1 MADGNVGSLWVSLG
15 VKDEMTKALEKIV
28 KGMNGVDDA
37 AKAARKRGEELMK
50 SLEGVNGVNFARV
63 FREANE
69 YIAKNSEGINGVA
82 KILKS
87 LNGKDIFTGEMFKA
101 KNITKAAEVLRK
113 VNAELAT
120 MATKEDTAD
129 DVKTWRSRISNAL
142 DYVKLLQEI
151 NVQEKRV
158 NGAKTLNPN
167 VDTKSLDNAKKS
179 LEGLR
184 GEMVKLLQSGGV
196 DNSNVLGG
204 FKKLL
209 EVAKKEVQDIVATF
223 KKENPLSQFS
233 GGAAK
238 VEADIARVGEKLAR
252 LRDLMAEGA
261 GKGYKTGML
270 GGSIAELDNIM
281 ARLNAAK
288 LNPTMLTDV
297 SQMRNLISDVL
308 VEMTKATVA
317 EMAYRREK
325 SKTIEV
331 ERAVNQEIANEHKAA
346 QQERKRDLK
355 ALSDYTKRYMKLQEE
370 KRKAEERAAK
380 DAKDKARRQSEA
392 EQRRIAS
399 DTAKMSRLYASMGL
413 GIGKGERVG
422 MRGLELGVDTAAL
435 AKALSEAAKFKRTIE
450 NTVVSMMGKGD
461 RPAYE
466 WYAAQVNRLKEK
478 LANATAAQKELN
490 AVQEKAN
497 KKAASDNAKRR
508 AEEKRREAQ
517 ATRELAQAE
526 KQRQIQLEI
535 TRSRIQSM
543 ERALHNLQ
551 EKRFTAKMLGIDTSE
566 ANAKI
571 EHLKTQLMGLR
582 NIQLGLGMGDTS
594 FLGRV
599 GNLGNGREVQAA
611 NQLAGT
617 YSRLIGEVDKTNR
630 EKAKSVEIERKHQQ
644 EVAKTAAK
652 VRGDLAKA
660 FEQAK
665 NHASG
670 MNSTMQDLKSLFM
683 QGGIVFGAQ
692 QFLMSVIQTG
702 GELEKQHI
710 ALQSILGDMQNANTM
725 FGQVKELALSSPFT
739 FSELNKDVKQL
750 AAYGVEYNDL
760 YDTTKRLADM
770 ASGLGVSFER
780 IALAFGQVQARGWL
794 DGKELRQIAYAGI
807 PLLDKLSDYYSK
819 REGRNVSTSEIK
831 TRISGRG
838 VSFEDVKNIFW
849 EMTDAGGQFYNM
861 QQVLSET
868 LLGRYN
874 KLKDAWEI
882 MLSDFAS
889 GNNVVGKGLKGI
901 IDLVTE
907 LVQSLHTLAPVV
919 AAAFA
924 GPMLRRM
931 QTMLGGGLDKT
942 LLGVK
947 GQMANELS
955 RRAMEGQK
963 LNDVE
968 RKILQTKNQITGVEI
983 RNLAKANALTQ
994 TELKRLYVAGKI
1006 TKQMYLQGMA
1016 LAKQNAQTKSQS
1028 MWGMLSGWGSGAKW
1042 GALGGLIGGGLKSL
1056 ASSVLGFFGGLPG
1069 IAISAGLSI
1078 FAWYEQKNSELN
1090 QKMDQTSDE
1099 LKDRAKQ
1106 MGEFLRDNNVGKT
1119 IAGGDEKEISN
1130 MIDAYKDKIR
1140 EISPLSADMFV
1151 MKADEKESHE
1161 ERLRYLADQLKL
1173 LQESNKV
1180 AQEKL
1185 NDVSIYKSADMSKA
1199 RKAAED
1205 MVNAAVRTRM
1215 YNATKTDF
1223 DEYKDAKKSF
1233 DEYVEGQKQFYLRTF
1248 PALLN
1253 SPQQQEAYKAMR
1265 DNMLAGSGATEEQAR
1280 AIRSALDTAL
1290 GLKDSTVEK
1299 AFSEK
1304 LLEMVDKSFP
1314 EIGNRIRAHKELD
1327 EESKKKVT
1335 NLMKG
1340 AKAQLQIEYPYWEA
1354 SLQNMLKAS
1363 NFEAVIRLTYQN
1375 ATPLSDLEGQVY
1387 NNMVPGMLSTGSDE
1401 WKKQSKLYGVLKPFL
1416 KGVNDYVTATNNAK
1430 SELDKRFGEMT
1441 RRGEMLKKGKM
1452 TQGQY
1457 DESKKAYEDLKK
1469 AVKDGLGYEYV
1480 PTGKKGSAKG
1490 GRKGGRDKDEE
1501 LEELKRQLEDFKAAR
1516 QAYQKLRNEA
1526 GMSKQRAKNEVVG
1539 LYKDLDW
1546 KKINLDD
1553 YPGSLERLKEGFNF
1567 GKSKERQKFR
1577 TQIDRERF
1585 DWKLSEQMKPEW
1597 ERVAAN
1603 FKEALEKGVRQ
1614 ADLEKELYEK
1624 TGNKGFASL
1633 AWKDGAVWTEQ
1644 ARRMADDFKK
1654 RFGEDVDLGLTDA
1667 DAKAHF
1673 KDVPLAYDAWS
1684 KIVQIVKDG
1693 YVKSLQQAADIMEKT
1708 ATTEEKVRTASAKYE
1723 IPIRQAEDAGNRSLA
1738 ERYRQTRDKETGRI
1752 RSEAFKQS
1760 EDYLAFYEAIMTM
1773 GMGKAEEVAKL
1784 IREQLN
1790 QALKDGSIDAREYA
1804 KQIAQVEQQLDKLG
1818 SGRKTLWNS
1827 GFTGVAEG
1835 KIERGEAQRNLG
1847 SIKMG
1852 EGERL
1857 IREGKIDGD
1866 TQKVLKGEGLK
1877 LAGKVLFN
1885 AGDKLYLA
1893 GREIKKDWESAVKTV
1908 DKIDN
1913 VAQGLNNAFNDV
1925 RDTMGALG
1933 FDTESDGWQDAA
1945 AVMGSLSGVSS
1956 SISGIVKS
1964 AATGDIGGVIQGAVG
1979 VFTSPIKAF
1988 AAAHD
1993 AKLDR
1998 QIKLAERS
2006 ITELERMRSN
2016 VKSILE
2022 NTLGGVYTYEM
2033 DKDTKATLSRV
2044 AKDYSDGK
2052 KTQELLRTALGGANV
2067 RNRSVYSEETYKAA
2081 QESLADPT
2089 NAYKAQYAS
2098 LMAQKDALQK
2108 QMNAES
2114 SKKKKDKDKI
2124 ADYKQQQIELE
2135 MTLKNFS
2142 TSFLKDI
2149 YGVDMKSW
2157 ASQLTDAVVSAW
2169 EKGEDAIDAYKKKAR
2184 EMVKDLTKNILSQKI
2199 MEAALKKPLDSLTDI
2214 IEKKGKLEDTDLP
2227 QLLDGLN
2234 TAGENAT
2241 YNITKILDGLKA
2253 QGYDFTASG
2262 SGGSTTNSIKNVTE
2276 ETAGL
2281 LASYMNQIRQD
2292 CSVNRANVKTIAE
2305 LMKNQLPE
2313 LGQIQK
2319 AQLGQMTQLVT
2330 LAEARN
2336 EKLDKMMDWMTAVTT
2351 SGRKKVNVS

>member
-1 MADGNVGSLWVSLG
+1 MASGNLGDLFISLG
-15 VKDEMTKALEKIV
+15 IKDEMSKTLQKIV
-28 KGMNGVDDA
+28 KGMNGVDQATQDA
-37 AKAARKRGEELMK
+37 KKRGEELIA
-50 SLEGVNGVNFARV
+50 SLNRANGNNFSKI
-63 FREANE
+63 FREANK
-69 YIAKNSEGINGVA
+69 YIEDNTKGLANIA
-82 KILKS
+82 KILNNIDG
-87 LNGKDIFTGEMFKA
+87 NGKNVITGEFIKA
-101 KNITKAAEVLRK
+101 GNLTKIASLFGTI
-113 VNAELAT
+113 NSELQK
-120 MATKEDTAD
+120 MSQNERTK
-129 DVKTWRSRISNAL
+129 DVKEWLDRISNAL
-142 DYVKLLQEI
+142 AYIKLLQDI
-151 NVQEKRV
+151 NIQEKKI
-158 NGAKTLNPN
+158 NNTKSENPN
-167 VDTKSLDNAKKS
+167 VNTKSLDNAKKS
-179 LEGLR
+179 LNELRESIVGLMR
-184 GEMVKLLQSGGV
+184 NGGI
-196 DNSNVLGG
+196 DNSNVLGSLNKVLG
-204 FKKLL
+204 M
-209 EVAKKEVQDIVATF
+209 AKKDIQDIISTF
-223 KKENPLSQFS
+223 KKDNPLSAFT

-238 VEADIARVGEKLAR
+238 VEADIARVTGKLAR
-252 LRDLMAEGA
+252 LHDLSAEGRA
-261 GKGYKTGML
+261 KGYNTSML
-270 GGSIAELDNIM
+270 GDSITELDKVLS
-281 ARLNAAK
+281 RLNAAK
-288 LNPTMLTDV
+288 LNPTMLTDAA
-297 SQMRNLISDVL
+297 QMKNLISDVL
-308 VEMTKATVA
+308 VETIKATVA
-317 EMAYRREK
+317 MQAY
-325 SKTIEV
+325 
-331 ERAVNQEIANEHKAA
+331 
-346 QQERKRDLK
+346 
-355 ALSDYTKRYMKLQEE
+355 
-370 KRKAEERAAK
+370 
-380 DAKDKARRQSEA
+380 
-392 EQRRIAS
+392 
-399 DTAKMSRLYASMGL
+399 G
-413 GIGKGERVG
+413 
-422 MRGLELGVDTAAL
+422 
-435 AKALSEAAKFKRTIE
+435 
-450 NTVVSMMGKGD
+450 
-461 RPAYE
+461 
-466 WYAAQVNRLKEK
+466 
-478 LANATAAQKELN
+478 
-490 AVQEKAN
+490 
-497 KKAASDNAKRR
+497 
-508 AEEKRREAQ
+508 
-517 ATRELAQAE
+517 
-526 KQRQIQLEI
+526 
-535 TRSRIQSM
+535 
-543 ERALHNLQ
+543 
-551 EKRFTAKMLGIDTSE
+551 
-566 ANAKI
+566 
-571 EHLKTQLMGLR
+571 
-582 NIQLGLGMGDTS
+582 
-594 FLGRV
+594 
-599 GNLGNGREVQAA
+599 
-611 NQLAGT
+611 
-617 YSRLIGEVDKTNR
+617 R
-630 EKAKSVEIERKHQQ
+630 EKAKAVAADRNLETMEARYRRLQELISEVSRKIRELNDSVRQGIGAGADTSRAESAISRLTEMRDKFNSADIGNKNAVAELVTEYKILKNEIGNAKSEQDKLNNSIARENKRRDREIEKQEARDYKQQAVVLKNIERRYDSLGDKVRKLRAEFSRGVSLGANTDKAYEEIGRLLYMMRELRSLKDSLYSTDWRDYLGRLGSFGAGHDATIANRALQDQKAVNREAQRGVELERKRKQ
-644 EVAKTAAK
+644 EVAN
-652 VRGDLAKA
+652 LARA

-665 NHASG
+665 TSAGGLS
-670 MNSTMQDLKSLFM
+670 STMQDIKSLVM
-683 QGGIVFGAQ
+683 QGGLVYGMQ
-692 QFLMSVIQTG
+692 QFLMSVVQTG

-710 ALQSILGDMQNANTM
+710 ALQGILGDMQNANTM
-725 FGQVKELALSSPFT
+725 FAQVKELAINSPFT

-931 QTMLGGGLDKT
+931 QTMLGGGLDKS

-955 RRAMEGQK
+955 RRAMEGQE

-994 TELKRLYVAGKI
+994 TELKRLYVTGKI

-1028 MWGMLSGWGSGAKW
+1028 MWGMLSSWGSGAKW

-1090 QKMDQTSDE
+1090 QKMNQTSDE

-1173 LQESNKV
+1173 LQDSNKV

-1185 NDVSIYKSADMSKA
+1185 NDVDIYKSADMSKA

-1265 DNMLAGSGATEEQAR
+1265 DNMLAGSGATEEEAR

-1290 GLKDSTVEK
+1290 GLKDNTVEK

-1335 NLMKG
+1335 NLMNG

-1387 NNMVPGMLSTGSDE
+1387 NNMIPGMLSTGSDE

-1430 SELDKRFGEMT
+1430 SELDKRLGEMA

-1457 DESKKAYEDLKK
+1457 DESKKAYDDLKK

-1480 PTGKKGSAKG
+1480 PTDKKGSAKG
-1490 GRKGGRDKDEE
+1490 GRKGSRDKDEE

-1553 YPGSLERLKEGFNF
+1553 YLGSLERLKEGFDF

-1708 ATTEEKVRTASAKYE
+1708 ATTEEKVRAASAKYE

-1827 GFTGVAEG
+1827 GFTGLAEG

-1866 TQKVLKGEGLK
+1866 AQKVLKGEGLK
-1877 LAGKVLFN
+1877 MAGKVLFD

-1893 GREIKKDWESAVKTV
+1893 GREMKKDWEGAVKTV
-1908 DKIDN
+1908 GKIDN

-2098 LMAQKDALQK
+2098 LMAQKDELQK

-2184 EMVKDLTKNILSQKI
+2184 DMVKDLTKNILSQKI

-2319 AQLGQMTQLVT
+2319 AQLGQMTQLVS

>member
-1 MADGNVGSLWVSLG
+1 MRDKFNSADIGNKNAVAELVTEYKILKNEIGNAKSEQDKLNNSIARENKRRDGEIEKQEARDYKQRAVVLKNIERRYDSLGDKVRNLRAEFSRGVSLG
-15 VKDEMTKALEKIV
+15 ANTDKAYEEIGRLLYMMRELRSLKDSLYSTDWRDYLGRLGSFGAGHDATIANRALQDQKA
-28 KGMNGVDDA
+28 
-37 AKAARKRGEELMK
+37 
-50 SLEGVNGVNFARV
+50 VN
-63 FREANE
+63 REAQR
-69 YIAKNSEGINGVA
+69 GV
-82 KILKS
+82 
-87 LNGKDIFTGEMFKA
+87 
-101 KNITKAAEVLRK
+101 
-113 VNAELAT
+113 EL
-120 MATKEDTAD
+120 
-129 DVKTWRSRISNAL
+129 
-142 DYVKLLQEI
+142 
-151 NVQEKRV
+151 
-158 NGAKTLNPN
+158 
-167 VDTKSLDNAKKS
+167 
-179 LEGLR
+179 
-184 GEMVKLLQSGGV
+184 
-196 DNSNVLGG
+196 
-204 FKKLL
+204 
-209 EVAKKEVQDIVATF
+209 
-223 KKENPLSQFS
+223 
-233 GGAAK
+233 
-238 VEADIARVGEKLAR
+238 
-252 LRDLMAEGA
+252 
-261 GKGYKTGML
+261 
-270 GGSIAELDNIM
+270 
-281 ARLNAAK
+281 
-288 LNPTMLTDV
+288 
-297 SQMRNLISDVL
+297 
-308 VEMTKATVA
+308 
-317 EMAYRREK
+317 
-325 SKTIEV
+325 
-331 ERAVNQEIANEHKAA
+331 
-346 QQERKRDLK
+346 ERKRK
-355 ALSDYTKRYMKLQEE
+355 
-370 KRKAEERAAK
+370 
-380 DAKDKARRQSEA
+380 
-392 EQRRIAS
+392 
-399 DTAKMSRLYASMGL
+399 
-413 GIGKGERVG
+413 
-422 MRGLELGVDTAAL
+422 
-435 AKALSEAAKFKRTIE
+435 
-450 NTVVSMMGKGD
+450 
-461 RPAYE
+461 
-466 WYAAQVNRLKEK
+466 
-478 LANATAAQKELN
+478 
-490 AVQEKAN
+490 
-497 KKAASDNAKRR
+497 
-508 AEEKRREAQ
+508 
-517 ATRELAQAE
+517 
-526 KQRQIQLEI
+526 
-535 TRSRIQSM
+535 
-543 ERALHNLQ
+543 
-551 EKRFTAKMLGIDTSE
+551 
-566 ANAKI
+566 
-571 EHLKTQLMGLR
+571 
-582 NIQLGLGMGDTS
+582 
-594 FLGRV
+594 
-599 GNLGNGREVQAA
+599 
-611 NQLAGT
+611 
-617 YSRLIGEVDKTNR
+617 
-630 EKAKSVEIERKHQQ
+630 Q
-644 EVAKTAAK
+644 EVAN
-652 VRGDLAKA
+652 LARA
-660 FEQAK
+660 FEQAETS
-665 NHASG
+665 AGGLS
-670 MNSTMQDLKSLFM
+670 STMQDIKSLVM
-683 QGGIVFGAQ
+683 QGGLVYGMQ
-692 QFLMSVIQTG
+692 QFLMSVVQTG

-725 FGQVKELALSSPFT
+725 FAQVKELALNSPFT

-750 AAYGVEYNDL
+750 AAYGVEYDQL

-794 DGKELRQIAYAGI
+794 DGKELRQISYAGI
-807 PLLDKLSDYYSK
+807 PLLEKLSEYYSK
-819 REGRNVSTSEIK
+819 REGRKVSTSEVK

-838 VSFEDVKNIFW
+838 VDFEDVKNVFW

-889 GNNVVGKGLKGI
+889 GSNIVGRGLKGVI
-901 IDLVTE
+901 NLVTE
-907 LVQSLHTLAPVV
+907 LVQAMHTLAPVV
-919 AAAFA
+919 AAAFSGFA
-924 GPMLRRM
+924 LKRL
-931 QTMLGGGLDKT
+931 QTMLGGGTGTALLSGKASVAAGIQQKVLMGEKVSAQELRILQTKKQITIEDLRALAAANALTKAELGRMLITKSITPEIYRQAMAEMGLAASTWTLKGAWNATLGMMKSIPGKIRAMAASTAAWFASLRSGTMSVSARFAGMWTSFKLHGAAAISVITAGAKALRASLWTAIGGLPGLLITGVTMGLGYWYSKNEELKNSMKQTADELQDRYKQINDFLKENDASKAIATGDSKAIDNMIDEYKEKIKQIAPYNYNNLVMKAEERESHKERLKYLADELSLLQQSNKVSQEKLSDNGTYKELKDALMRSSETYDSIDKAAAGLMAGGADKATARKKAFDMSLDMTTTTENLKKEIENIFGDISKDRAT
-942 LLGVK
+942 LEAAKLSMSNLFA
-947 GQMANELS
+947 QMGIPEDRANEI
-955 RRAMEGQK
+955 RASVLQAFGVTDGWLESQVGSEMHQMIDNVAPEIAMKIRSGQK
-963 LNDVE
+963 LNE
-968 RKILQTKNQITGVEI
+968 AETKKVKELMDDAK
-983 RNLAKANALTQ
+983 RNLT
-994 TELKRLYVAGKI
+994 LKYPEFETTLQRLLAASRFTAVIDLVVNDAGK
-1006 TKQMYLQGMA
+1006 YGDVQGTMA
-1016 LAKQNAQTKSQS
+1016 KRMPKF
-1028 MWGMLSGWGSGAKW
+1028 
-1042 GALGGLIGGGLKSL
+1042 SL
-1056 ASSVLGFFGGLPG
+1056 AEKSKRDQYMNYVSTWGKQD
-1069 IAISAGLSI
+1069 S
-1078 FAWYEQKNSELN
+1078 WYEARNAAKSEIDRLKNEYDAAKKSKSSKERQNWLKYQYDNAVGAAWDLLN
-1090 QKMDQTSDE
+1090 YDYK
-1099 LKDRAKQ
+1099 
-1106 MGEFLRDNNVGKT
+1106 GE
-1119 IAGGDEKEISN
+1119 
-1130 MIDAYKDKIR
+1130 DK
-1140 EISPLSADMFV
+1140 
-1151 MKADEKESHE
+1151 K
-1161 ERLRYLADQLKL
+1161 
-1173 LQESNKV
+1173 SNKV
-1180 AQEKL
+1180 PK
-1185 NDVSIYKSADMSKA
+1185 VK
-1199 RKAAED
+1199 
-1205 MVNAAVRTRM
+1205 
-1215 YNATKTDF
+1215 
-1223 DEYKDAKKSF
+1223 
-1233 DEYVEGQKQFYLRTF
+1233 G
-1248 PALLN
+1248 
-1253 SPQQQEAYKAMR
+1253 
-1265 DNMLAGSGATEEQAR
+1265 
-1280 AIRSALDTAL
+1280 
-1290 GLKDSTVEK
+1290 
-1299 AFSEK
+1299 
-1304 LLEMVDKSFP
+1304 DK
-1314 EIGNRIRAHKELD
+1314 
-1327 EESKKKVT
+1327 
-1335 NLMKG
+1335 
-1340 AKAQLQIEYPYWEA
+1340 
-1354 SLQNMLKAS
+1354 
-1363 NFEAVIRLTYQN
+1363 
-1375 ATPLSDLEGQVY
+1375 
-1387 NNMVPGMLSTGSDE
+1387 
-1401 WKKQSKLYGVLKPFL
+1401 
-1416 KGVNDYVTATNNAK
+1416 
-1430 SELDKRFGEMT
+1430 
-1441 RRGEMLKKGKM
+1441 
-1452 TQGQY
+1452 
-1457 DESKKAYEDLKK
+1457 
-1469 AVKDGLGYEYV
+1469 
-1480 PTGKKGSAKG
+1480 
-1490 GRKGGRDKDEE
+1490 KDEE
-1501 LEELKRQLEDFKAAR
+1501 LDELKKQLDDFKAAR
-1516 QAYQKLRNEA
+1516 QYYQKLRKEA
-1526 GMSKQRAKNEVVG
+1526 GFNKHKAKNETVG

-1546 KKINLDD
+1546 KKIDLDN
-1553 YPGSLERLKEGFNF
+1553 YLGSLERLKEGFNF
-1567 GKSKERQKFR
+1567 DKSRERQKFR
-1577 TQIDRERF
+1577 TQIDREKAE
-1585 DWKLSEQMKPEW
+1585 WKLSEDLKPEW

-1603 FKEALEKGVRQ
+1603 FKEALEKGVKQ

-1624 TGNKGFASL
+1624 TGDKGFASL

-1644 ARRMADDFKK
+1644 TRRMADDFKK

-1708 ATTEEKVRTASAKYE
+1708 ATTEEKVRAASAKYE
-1723 IPIRQAEDAGNRSLA
+1723 IPIRQAEDSGNRSLA
-1738 ERYRQTRDKETGRI
+1738 ERYRQTRDKETGQI

-1827 GFTGVAEG
+1827 GFAGLAEG

-1866 TQKVLKGEGLK
+1866 TQKVLNGEGLK
-1877 LAGKVLFN
+1877 MAGKVLFD

-1893 GREIKKDWESAVKTV
+1893 GREMKKDWEGAVKTV
-1908 DKIDN
+1908 GKIDN

-2067 RNRSVYSEETYKAA
+2067 RSRSVYSEETYKAA

-2098 LMAQKDALQK
+2098 LMAQKDELQK

-2184 EMVKDLTKNILSQKI
+2184 DMVKDLTKNILSQKI

-2319 AQLGQMTQLVT
+2319 AQLGQMTQLVS

>member
-1 MADGNVGSLWVSLG
+1 
-15 VKDEMTKALEKIV
+15 
-28 KGMNGVDDA
+28 
-37 AKAARKRGEELMK
+37 
-50 SLEGVNGVNFARV
+50 
-63 FREANE
+63 
-69 YIAKNSEGINGVA
+69 
-82 KILKS
+82 
-87 LNGKDIFTGEMFKA
+87 
-101 KNITKAAEVLRK
+101 
-113 VNAELAT
+113 
-120 MATKEDTAD
+120 
-129 DVKTWRSRISNAL
+129 
-142 DYVKLLQEI
+142 
-151 NVQEKRV
+151 
-158 NGAKTLNPN
+158 
-167 VDTKSLDNAKKS
+167 
-179 LEGLR
+179 
-184 GEMVKLLQSGGV
+184 
-196 DNSNVLGG
+196 
-204 FKKLL
+204 
-209 EVAKKEVQDIVATF
+209 
-223 KKENPLSQFS
+223 
-233 GGAAK
+233 
-238 VEADIARVGEKLAR
+238 
-252 LRDLMAEGA
+252 
-261 GKGYKTGML
+261 
-270 GGSIAELDNIM
+270 
-281 ARLNAAK
+281 
-288 LNPTMLTDV
+288 
-297 SQMRNLISDVL
+297 
-308 VEMTKATVA
+308 
-317 EMAYRREK
+317 
-325 SKTIEV
+325 
-331 ERAVNQEIANEHKAA
+331 
-346 QQERKRDLK
+346 
-355 ALSDYTKRYMKLQEE
+355 
-370 KRKAEERAAK
+370 
-380 DAKDKARRQSEA
+380 
-392 EQRRIAS
+392 
-399 DTAKMSRLYASMGL
+399 
-413 GIGKGERVG
+413 
-422 MRGLELGVDTAAL
+422 
-435 AKALSEAAKFKRTIE
+435 
-450 NTVVSMMGKGD
+450 
-461 RPAYE
+461 
-466 WYAAQVNRLKEK
+466 
-478 LANATAAQKELN
+478 
-490 AVQEKAN
+490 
-497 KKAASDNAKRR
+497 
-508 AEEKRREAQ
+508 
-517 ATRELAQAE
+517 
-526 KQRQIQLEI
+526 
-535 TRSRIQSM
+535 
-543 ERALHNLQ
+543 
-551 EKRFTAKMLGIDTSE
+551 
-566 ANAKI
+566 
-571 EHLKTQLMGLR
+571 
-582 NIQLGLGMGDTS
+582 
-594 FLGRV
+594 
-599 GNLGNGREVQAA
+599 
-611 NQLAGT
+611 
-617 YSRLIGEVDKTNR
+617 
-630 EKAKSVEIERKHQQ
+630 
-644 EVAKTAAK
+644 
-652 VRGDLAKA
+652 
-660 FEQAK
+660 
-665 NHASG
+665 
-670 MNSTMQDLKSLFM
+670 
-683 QGGIVFGAQ
+683 
-692 QFLMSVIQTG
+692 
-702 GELEKQHI
+702 
-710 ALQSILGDMQNANTM
+710 
-725 FGQVKELALSSPFT
+725 
-739 FSELNKDVKQL
+739 
-750 AAYGVEYNDL
+750 
-760 YDTTKRLADM
+760 
-770 ASGLGVSFER
+770 
-780 IALAFGQVQARGWL
+780 
-794 DGKELRQIAYAGI
+794 
-807 PLLDKLSDYYSK
+807 
-819 REGRNVSTSEIK
+819 
-831 TRISGRG
+831 
-838 VSFEDVKNIFW
+838 
-849 EMTDAGGQFYNM
+849 
-861 QQVLSET
+861 
-868 LLGRYN
+868 
-874 KLKDAWEI
+874 
-882 MLSDFAS
+882 
-889 GNNVVGKGLKGI
+889 
-901 IDLVTE
+901 
-907 LVQSLHTLAPVV
+907 
-919 AAAFA
+919 
-924 GPMLRRM
+924 MLRRM
-931 QTMLGGGLDKT
+931 QTMLGGGLDKS

-955 RRAMEGQK
+955 RRAMEGQE

-994 TELKRLYVAGKI
+994 TELKRLYVTGKI

-1028 MWGMLSGWGSGAKW
+1028 MWGMLSSWGSGAKW

-1090 QKMDQTSDE
+1090 QKMNQTSDE

-1173 LQESNKV
+1173 LQDSNKV

-1185 NDVSIYKSADMSKA
+1185 NDVDIYKSADMSKA

-1265 DNMLAGSGATEEQAR
+1265 DNMLAGSGATEEEAR

-1290 GLKDSTVEK
+1290 GLKDNTVEK

-1335 NLMKG
+1335 NLMNG

-1387 NNMVPGMLSTGSDE
+1387 NNMIPGMLSTGSDE

-1430 SELDKRFGEMT
+1430 SELDKRLGEMA

-1457 DESKKAYEDLKK
+1457 DESKKAYDDLKK

-1480 PTGKKGSAKG
+1480 PTDKKGSAKG
-1490 GRKGGRDKDEE
+1490 GRKGSRDKDEE

-1553 YPGSLERLKEGFNF
+1553 YLGSLERLKEGFDF

-1708 ATTEEKVRTASAKYE
+1708 ATTEEKVRAASAKYE

-1827 GFTGVAEG
+1827 GFTGLAEG

-1877 LAGKVLFN
+1877 MAGKVLFD

-1893 GREIKKDWESAVKTV
+1893 GREMKKDWEGAVKTV
-1908 DKIDN
+1908 GKIDN

-2098 LMAQKDALQK
+2098 LMAQKDELQK

-2169 EKGEDAIDAYKKKAR
+2169 EKGEDAIDAYKKKAWD
-2184 EMVKDLTKNILSQKI
+2184 MVKDLTKNILSQKI

-2319 AQLGQMTQLVT
+2319 AQLGQMTQLVS

>member
-50 SLEGVNGVNFARV
+50 SLEGVNEVNFARV

-69 YIAKNSEGINGVA
+69 YIAKNSNGINGVA

-101 KNITKAAEVLRK
+101 GNITKAAEVLRK
-113 VNAELAT
+113 VNAELTA
-120 MATKEDTAD
+120 MAQKEDTAD
-129 DVKTWRSRISNAL
+129 DVKMWRTRISNAL
-142 DYVKLLQEI
+142 DYIKLLQEI
-151 NVQEKRV
+151 NAQEKRV
-158 NGAKTLNPN
+158 NGAKALNPN

-196 DNSNVLGG
+196 DDSNVLGG

-209 EVAKKEVQDIVATF
+209 EVAKKDAQDIVATF
-223 KKENPLSQFS
+223 KNENPLSQFS

-252 LRDLMAEGA
+252 LRDMMAEGA

-270 GGSIAELDNIM
+270 GDSIAELDNIM

-288 LNPTMLTDV
+288 LSPTMLTDV

-317 EMAYRREK
+317 ESAYRREK
-325 SKTIEV
+325 GKTIAANKEAEAAENRNVAIV
-331 ERAVNQEIANEHKAA
+331 EAAVQRRIQARQIEAQKAA
-346 QQERKRDLK
+346 EAEREANRYAAESVNK
-355 ALSDYTKRYMKLQEE
+355 AI
-370 KRKAEERAAK
+370 AAK
-380 DAKDKARRQSEA
+380 R
-392 EQRRIAS
+392 EQRRQE
-399 DTAKMSRLYASMGL
+399 
-413 GIGKGERVG
+413 ERDNKQ
-422 MRGLELGVDTAAL
+422 R
-435 AKALSEAAKFKRTIE
+435 LSEI
-450 NTVVSMMGKGD
+450 
-461 RPAYE
+461 
-466 WYAAQVNRLKEK
+466 
-478 LANATAAQKELN
+478 
-490 AVQEKAN
+490 
-497 KKAASDNAKRR
+497 KAA
-508 AEEKRREAQ
+508 EA
-517 ATRELAQAE
+517 RYDSLGN
-526 KQRQIQLEI
+526 KV
-535 TRSRIQSM
+535 
-543 ERALHNLQ
+543 RALRG
-551 EKRFTAKMLGIDTSE
+551 EFSRGVALGADVSKTE
-566 ANAKI
+566 AEI
-571 EHLKTQLMGLR
+571 H
-582 NIQLGLGMGDTS
+582 
-594 FLGRV
+594 
-599 GNLGNGREVQAA
+599 
-611 NQLAGT
+611 
-617 YSRLIGEVDKTNR
+617 RLIGIMRYLMTLRGELVSGNAGALGRLGNIGAGHDTTLAGRVLQDQRVINAAQEKTNR
-630 EKAKSVEIERKHQQ
+630 EKEKSVEIERKHQQ

-725 FGQVKELALSSPFT
+725 FGQVKELALNSPFT

-819 REGRNVSTSEIK
+819 REGRNISTSEIK

-838 VSFEDVKNIFW
+838 VDFEDVKNIFW

-931 QTMLGGGLDKT
+931 QTMLGGGLDKS

-955 RRAMEGQK
+955 RRAMEGQE

-994 TELKRLYVAGKI
+994 TELKRLYVTGKI

-1028 MWGMLSGWGSGAKW
+1028 MWGMLSSWGSGAKW

-1090 QKMDQTSDE
+1090 QKMNQTSDE

-1106 MGEFLRDNNVGKT
+1106 IGEFLRDNNVDKT

-1173 LQESNKV
+1173 LQDSNKV

-1290 GLKDSTVEK
+1290 GLKDNTVEK

-1335 NLMKG
+1335 NLMNG

-1387 NNMVPGMLSTGSDE
+1387 NNMIPGMLSTGSDE

-1430 SELDKRFGEMT
+1430 SELDKRFGEMA

-1480 PTGKKGSAKG
+1480 PTDKKGSAKG
-1490 GRKGGRDKDEE
+1490 GRKGSRDKDEE

-1526 GMSKQRAKNEVVG
+1526 GMNKQRAKNEVVG

-1553 YPGSLERLKEGFNF
+1553 YLGSLERLKEGFDF

-1708 ATTEEKVRTASAKYE
+1708 ATTEEKVRAASAKYE
-1723 IPIRQAEDAGNRSLA
+1723 IPIRQAEDSGNRSLA
-1738 ERYRQTRDKETGRI
+1738 ERYRQTRDKETGQI

-1827 GFTGVAEG
+1827 GFAGLAEG

-1877 LAGKVLFN
+1877 MAGKVLFD

-1893 GREIKKDWESAVKTV
+1893 GREMKKDWEGAVKTV
-1908 DKIDN
+1908 DKTDN

-2067 RNRSVYSEETYKAA
+2067 RSRSVYSEETYKAA

-2098 LMAQKDALQK
+2098 LMAQKDELQK

-2319 AQLGQMTQLVT
+2319 AQLGQMTQLVS

>member
-1 MADGNVGSLWVSLG
+1 MASGNLGDLFISLG
-15 VKDEMTKALEKIV
+15 IKDEMSKTLQKIV
-28 KGMNGVDDA
+28 KGMNGVDQATQDA
-37 AKAARKRGEELMK
+37 KKRGEELIA
-50 SLEGVNGVNFARV
+50 SLNRANGNNFSKI
-63 FREANE
+63 FREANK
-69 YIAKNSEGINGVA
+69 YIEDNTKGLANIA
-82 KILKS
+82 KILNNIDG
-87 LNGKDIFTGEMFKA
+87 NGKNVIRGEFIKA
-101 KNITKAAEVLRK
+101 GNLTKIACLFGTI
-113 VNAELAT
+113 NSELQK
-120 MATKEDTAD
+120 MSQNERTK
-129 DVKTWRSRISNAL
+129 DVKEWQDRISNAL
-142 DYVKLLQEI
+142 AYIKLLQDI
-151 NVQEKRV
+151 NIQEKKI
-158 NGAKTLNPN
+158 NNTKSENPN
-167 VDTKSLDNAKKS
+167 VNTKSLDNAKKS
-179 LEGLR
+179 LNELRESIVGLMR
-184 GEMVKLLQSGGV
+184 NGGI
-196 DNSNVLGG
+196 DNSNVLGSLNKVLG
-204 FKKLL
+204 M
-209 EVAKKEVQDIVATF
+209 AKKDIQDIISTF
-223 KKENPLSQFS
+223 KKDNPLSAFT

-238 VEADIARVGEKLAR
+238 VEADIARVTGKLAR
-252 LRDLMAEGA
+252 LHDLSAEGRA
-261 GKGYKTGML
+261 KGYNTSML
-270 GGSIAELDNIM
+270 GDSITELDKVLS
-281 ARLNAAK
+281 RLNAAK
-288 LNPTMLTDV
+288 LNPTMLTDAA
-297 SQMRNLISDVL
+297 QMKNLISDVL
-308 VEMTKATVA
+308 VETIKATVA
-317 EMAYRREK
+317 MQAY
-325 SKTIEV
+325 
-331 ERAVNQEIANEHKAA
+331 
-346 QQERKRDLK
+346 
-355 ALSDYTKRYMKLQEE
+355 
-370 KRKAEERAAK
+370 
-380 DAKDKARRQSEA
+380 
-392 EQRRIAS
+392 
-399 DTAKMSRLYASMGL
+399 G
-413 GIGKGERVG
+413 
-422 MRGLELGVDTAAL
+422 
-435 AKALSEAAKFKRTIE
+435 
-450 NTVVSMMGKGD
+450 
-461 RPAYE
+461 
-466 WYAAQVNRLKEK
+466 
-478 LANATAAQKELN
+478 
-490 AVQEKAN
+490 
-497 KKAASDNAKRR
+497 
-508 AEEKRREAQ
+508 
-517 ATRELAQAE
+517 
-526 KQRQIQLEI
+526 
-535 TRSRIQSM
+535 
-543 ERALHNLQ
+543 
-551 EKRFTAKMLGIDTSE
+551 
-566 ANAKI
+566 
-571 EHLKTQLMGLR
+571 
-582 NIQLGLGMGDTS
+582 
-594 FLGRV
+594 
-599 GNLGNGREVQAA
+599 
-611 NQLAGT
+611 
-617 YSRLIGEVDKTNR
+617 R
-630 EKAKSVEIERKHQQ
+630 EKAKAVAADRNLETMEARYRRLQELISEVSRKIRELNDSVRQGIGAGADTSRAESAISRLTEMRDKFNSADIGNKNAVAELVTEYKILKNEIGNAKSEQDKLNNSIARENKRRDREIEKQEARDYKQQAVVLKNIERRYDSLGDKVRKLRAEFSRGVSLGANTDKAYEEIGRLLYMMRELRSLKDSLYSTDWRDYLGRLGSFGAGHDATIANRALQDQKAVNREAQRGVELERKRKQ
-644 EVAKTAAK
+644 EVAN
-652 VRGDLAKA
+652 LARA

-665 NHASG
+665 TSAGGLS
-670 MNSTMQDLKSLFM
+670 STMQDIKSLVM
-683 QGGIVFGAQ
+683 QGGLVYGMQ
-692 QFLMSVIQTG
+692 QFLMSVVQTG

-710 ALQSILGDMQNANTM
+710 ALQGILGDMQNANTM
-725 FGQVKELALSSPFT
+725 FAQVKELAINSPFT

-931 QTMLGGGLDKT
+931 QTMLGGGLDKS

-955 RRAMEGQK
+955 RRAMEGQE

-994 TELKRLYVAGKI
+994 TELKRLYVTGKI

-1028 MWGMLSGWGSGAKW
+1028 MWGMLSSWGSGAKW

-1090 QKMDQTSDE
+1090 QKMNQTSDE

-1173 LQESNKV
+1173 LQDSNKV

-1185 NDVSIYKSADMSKA
+1185 NDVDIYKSADMSKA

-1265 DNMLAGSGATEEQAR
+1265 DNMLAGSGATEEEAR

-1290 GLKDSTVEK
+1290 GLKDNTVEK

-1335 NLMKG
+1335 NLMNG

-1387 NNMVPGMLSTGSDE
+1387 NNMIPGMLSTGSDE

-1430 SELDKRFGEMT
+1430 SELDKRLGEMA

-1457 DESKKAYEDLKK
+1457 DESKKAYDDLKK

-1480 PTGKKGSAKG
+1480 PTDKKGSAKG
-1490 GRKGGRDKDEE
+1490 GRKGSRDKDEE

-1553 YPGSLERLKEGFNF
+1553 YLGSLERLKEGFDF

-1708 ATTEEKVRTASAKYE
+1708 ATTEEKVRAASAKYE
-1723 IPIRQAEDAGNRSLA
+1723 IPIRQAEDSGNRSLA
-1738 ERYRQTRDKETGRI
+1738 ERYRQTRDKETGQI

-1827 GFTGVAEG
+1827 GFIGFAEG

-1877 LAGKVLFN
+1877 MAGKVLFD

-1893 GREIKKDWESAVKTV
+1893 GREVKKDWEGAVKTV
-1908 DKIDN
+1908 GKIDN

-1956 SISGIVKS
+1956 SISGIVNS

-2067 RNRSVYSEETYKAA
+2067 RNRNVYSEETYKAA

-2098 LMAQKDALQK
+2098 LMAQKDELQK

-2184 EMVKDLTKNILSQKI
+2184 DMVKDLTKNILSQKI

-2319 AQLGQMTQLVT
+2319 AQLGQMTQLVS

>member
-1 MADGNVGSLWVSLG
+1 MASGNLGDLFISLG
-15 VKDEMTKALEKIV
+15 IKDEMSKTLQKIV
-28 KGMNGVDDA
+28 KGMNGVDQATQDA
-37 AKAARKRGEELMK
+37 KKRGEELVAK
-50 SLEGVNGVNFARV
+50 LNQVNGNNFSKI
-63 FREANE
+63 FREANK
-69 YIAKNSEGINGVA
+69 YIEDNTKGLANIA
-82 KILKS
+82 KILNNIDG
-87 LNGKDIFTGEMFKA
+87 NGKNVITGEFIKA
-101 KNITKAAEVLRK
+101 GNLTKIASLFGTI
-113 VNAELAT
+113 NSELQK
-120 MATKEDTAD
+120 MSQNERTK
-129 DVKTWRSRISNAL
+129 DVKEWQDRISNAL
-142 DYVKLLQEI
+142 AYIKLLQDI
-151 NVQEKRV
+151 NIQEKKI
-158 NGAKTLNPN
+158 NNTKSENPN
-167 VDTKSLDNAKKS
+167 VNTKSLDNAKKS
-179 LEGLR
+179 LNELRESIVGLMR
-184 GEMVKLLQSGGV
+184 NGGI
-196 DNSNVLGG
+196 DNSNVLGSLNKVLG
-204 FKKLL
+204 M
-209 EVAKKEVQDIVATF
+209 AKKDIQDIISTF
-223 KKENPLSQFS
+223 KKDNPLSAFT

-238 VEADIARVGEKLAR
+238 VEADIARVTEKLAR
-252 LRDLMAEGA
+252 LRDLSAEGRA
-261 GKGYKTGML
+261 KGYNTSML
-270 GGSIAELDNIM
+270 GDSITELDKVLS
-281 ARLNAAK
+281 RLNAAK
-288 LNPTMLTDV
+288 LNPTMLTDAA
-297 SQMRNLISDVL
+297 QMKNLISDVL
-308 VEMTKATVA
+308 VETIKATVA
-317 EMAYRREK
+317 MQAY
-325 SKTIEV
+325 
-331 ERAVNQEIANEHKAA
+331 
-346 QQERKRDLK
+346 
-355 ALSDYTKRYMKLQEE
+355 
-370 KRKAEERAAK
+370 
-380 DAKDKARRQSEA
+380 
-392 EQRRIAS
+392 
-399 DTAKMSRLYASMGL
+399 G
-413 GIGKGERVG
+413 
-422 MRGLELGVDTAAL
+422 
-435 AKALSEAAKFKRTIE
+435 
-450 NTVVSMMGKGD
+450 
-461 RPAYE
+461 
-466 WYAAQVNRLKEK
+466 
-478 LANATAAQKELN
+478 
-490 AVQEKAN
+490 
-497 KKAASDNAKRR
+497 
-508 AEEKRREAQ
+508 
-517 ATRELAQAE
+517 
-526 KQRQIQLEI
+526 
-535 TRSRIQSM
+535 
-543 ERALHNLQ
+543 
-551 EKRFTAKMLGIDTSE
+551 
-566 ANAKI
+566 
-571 EHLKTQLMGLR
+571 
-582 NIQLGLGMGDTS
+582 
-594 FLGRV
+594 
-599 GNLGNGREVQAA
+599 
-611 NQLAGT
+611 
-617 YSRLIGEVDKTNR
+617 R
-630 EKAKSVEIERKHQQ
+630 EKAKAVAADRNLETMEARYRRLQELISEVSRKIRELNDSVRQGIGAGADTSRAESAISRLTEMRDKFNSADIGNKNAVAELVTEYKILKNEIGNAKSEQDKLNNSIARENKRRDREIEKQEARDYKQLAVVLKNIERRYDSLGDKVRKLRAEFSRGVSLGANTDKAYEEIGRLLYMMRELRSLKDSLYSTDWRDHLGRLGSFGAGHDATIANRALQDQKAVNREAQRGVELERKRKQ
-644 EVAKTAAK
+644 EVAN
-652 VRGDLAKA
+652 LARA

-665 NHASG
+665 TSAGGLS
-670 MNSTMQDLKSLFM
+670 STMQDIKSLVM
-683 QGGIVFGAQ
+683 QGGLVYGMQ
-692 QFLMSVIQTG
+692 QFLMSVVQTG

-725 FGQVKELALSSPFT
+725 FAQVKELALNSPFT

-750 AAYGVEYNDL
+750 AAYGVEYDQL

-794 DGKELRQIAYAGI
+794 DGKELRQISYAGI
-807 PLLDKLSDYYSK
+807 PLLEKLSEYYSK
-819 REGRNVSTSEIK
+819 REGRKVSTSEVK

-838 VSFEDVKNIFW
+838 VDFEDVKNVFW

-889 GNNVVGKGLKGI
+889 GSNIVGRGLKGVI
-901 IDLVTE
+901 NLVTE
-907 LVQSLHTLAPVV
+907 LVQAMHTLAPVV
-919 AAAFA
+919 AAAFSGFA
-924 GPMLRRM
+924 LKRL
-931 QTMLGGGLDKT
+931 QTMLGGGTGTALLSGKASVAAGIQQKVLMGEKVSAQELRILQTKKQITIEDLRALAAAKALTKAELDRMLITKSITPEIYRQAMAETGLAASTWT
-942 LLGVK
+942 LKGAWNATLGMMKSIPGKIRAMAASTAAWFASLRSGTMSVSARFAGMWTSFK
-947 GQMANELS
+947 LHGAAAISVITAGAKALGASLWTAIGGLPGLLITGVTMGLGYWYSKNEELKNSMKQTADELQDRYKQINDFLKENDASKAIAEGDSKAIDNMIDEYKEKIKQIAPYNYNNLVMKAEERESHKERLKYLADELSLLQQSNKMSQEKLSDNGTYKELKDALMRSSETYDSIDKAAAGLMAGGADKATARKKAFDMSLDMTTTTENLKKEIENIFGDISRDRTTLEAAKLSMSNLFAQMGIPEDRANEI
-955 RRAMEGQK
+955 RASVLQAFGVTDGWLESQVGSEMRQMIDNVAPEIAMKIRSGQK
-963 LNDVE
+963 LNEAETNKVKELMDDA
-968 RKILQTKNQITGVEI
+968 K
-983 RNLAKANALTQ
+983 RNLT
-994 TELKRLYVAGKI
+994 LKYPEFETTLQRLLAASRFTAVIDLVVNDAGK
-1006 TKQMYLQGMA
+1006 YGDVQGTMA
-1016 LAKQNAQTKSQS
+1016 KRMPKF
-1028 MWGMLSGWGSGAKW
+1028 
-1042 GALGGLIGGGLKSL
+1042 SL
-1056 ASSVLGFFGGLPG
+1056 AEKSKRDQYMNYVSTWGKQD
-1069 IAISAGLSI
+1069 S
-1078 FAWYEQKNSELN
+1078 WYEARNSAKSEIDRLKNNYDSARKSHAPKDQQNWLKYQYDNAVGAAWDLLN
-1090 QKMDQTSDE
+1090 YDYK
-1099 LKDRAKQ
+1099 
-1106 MGEFLRDNNVGKT
+1106 GE
-1119 IAGGDEKEISN
+1119 
-1130 MIDAYKDKIR
+1130 DK
-1140 EISPLSADMFV
+1140 
-1151 MKADEKESHE
+1151 K
-1161 ERLRYLADQLKL
+1161 
-1173 LQESNKV
+1173 SNKV
-1180 AQEKL
+1180 PK
-1185 NDVSIYKSADMSKA
+1185 VK
-1199 RKAAED
+1199 
-1205 MVNAAVRTRM
+1205 
-1215 YNATKTDF
+1215 
-1223 DEYKDAKKSF
+1223 
-1233 DEYVEGQKQFYLRTF
+1233 G
-1248 PALLN
+1248 
-1253 SPQQQEAYKAMR
+1253 
-1265 DNMLAGSGATEEQAR
+1265 
-1280 AIRSALDTAL
+1280 
-1290 GLKDSTVEK
+1290 
-1299 AFSEK
+1299 
-1304 LLEMVDKSFP
+1304 DK
-1314 EIGNRIRAHKELD
+1314 
-1327 EESKKKVT
+1327 
-1335 NLMKG
+1335 
-1340 AKAQLQIEYPYWEA
+1340 
-1354 SLQNMLKAS
+1354 
-1363 NFEAVIRLTYQN
+1363 
-1375 ATPLSDLEGQVY
+1375 
-1387 NNMVPGMLSTGSDE
+1387 
-1401 WKKQSKLYGVLKPFL
+1401 
-1416 KGVNDYVTATNNAK
+1416 
-1430 SELDKRFGEMT
+1430 
-1441 RRGEMLKKGKM
+1441 
-1452 TQGQY
+1452 
-1457 DESKKAYEDLKK
+1457 
-1469 AVKDGLGYEYV
+1469 
-1480 PTGKKGSAKG
+1480 
-1490 GRKGGRDKDEE
+1490 KDEE
-1501 LEELKRQLEDFKAAR
+1501 LDELKKQLDDFKAAR
-1516 QAYQKLRNEA
+1516 QYYQKLRKEA
-1526 GMSKQRAKNEVVG
+1526 GFNKHKAKNETVG

-1546 KKINLDD
+1546 KKIDLDN
-1553 YPGSLERLKEGFNF
+1553 YLGSLERLKEGFNF
-1567 GKSKERQKFR
+1567 DKSRERQKFR
-1577 TQIDRERF
+1577 TQIDREKAE
-1585 DWKLSEQMKPEW
+1585 WKLSEDLKPEW

-1603 FKEALEKGVRQ
+1603 FKEALEKGVKQ

-1624 TGNKGFASL
+1624 TGDKGFASL

-1644 ARRMADDFKK
+1644 TRRMADDFKK

-1708 ATTEEKVRTASAKYE
+1708 ATTEEKVRAASAKYE
-1723 IPIRQAEDAGNRSLA
+1723 IPIRQAEDSGNRSLA
-1738 ERYRQTRDKETGRI
+1738 ERYRQTRDKETGQI

-1827 GFTGVAEG
+1827 GFAGLAEG

-1877 LAGKVLFN
+1877 MAGKVLFD

-1893 GREIKKDWESAVKTV
+1893 GREMKKDWEGAVKTV
-1908 DKIDN
+1908 GKIDN

-2052 KTQELLRTALGGANV
+2052 KTQELLRTTLGGANV
-2067 RNRSVYSEETYKAA
+2067 RSRSVYSEETYKAA

-2098 LMAQKDALQK
+2098 LMAQKDELQK

-2319 AQLGQMTQLVT
+2319 AQLGQMTQLVS

>member
-1 MADGNVGSLWVSLG
+1 MASGDLGDLFISLG
-15 VKDEMTKALEKIV
+15 IKDEMSKTLQKIV
-28 KGMNGVDDA
+28 KGMNGVDQATQDA
-37 AKAARKRGEELMK
+37 KKRGEELIA
-50 SLEGVNGVNFARV
+50 SLNRANGNNFSKI
-63 FREANE
+63 FREANK
-69 YIAKNSEGINGVA
+69 YIEDNTKGLANIA
-82 KILKS
+82 KILNNIDG
-87 LNGKDIFTGEMFKA
+87 NGKNVIIGEFIKA
-101 KNITKAAEVLRK
+101 GNLTKIASLFGTI
-113 VNAELAT
+113 NSELQK
-120 MATKEDTAD
+120 MSQNERTK
-129 DVKTWRSRISNAL
+129 DVKEWQDRISNAL
-142 DYVKLLQEI
+142 AYIKLLQDI
-151 NVQEKRV
+151 NIQEKKI
-158 NGAKTLNPN
+158 NNTKSENPN
-167 VDTKSLDNAKKS
+167 VNTKSLDNAKKS
-179 LEGLR
+179 LNELRESIVGL
-184 GEMVKLLQSGGV
+184 MHNGGIY
-196 DNSNVLGG
+196 NSNVLGSLNKVLG
-204 FKKLL
+204 M
-209 EVAKKEVQDIVATF
+209 AKKDIQDIISTF
-223 KKENPLSQFS
+223 KKDNPLSAFT

-238 VEADIARVGEKLAR
+238 VEADIARVTEKLAR
-252 LRDLMAEGA
+252 LHDLSAEGRA
-261 GKGYKTGML
+261 KGYNTSML
-270 GGSIAELDNIM
+270 GDSITELDKVLS
-281 ARLNAAK
+281 RLNAAK
-288 LNPTMLTDV
+288 LNPTMLTDAA
-297 SQMRNLISDVL
+297 QMKNLISDVL
-308 VEMTKATVA
+308 VETIKATVA
-317 EMAYRREK
+317 MQAY
-325 SKTIEV
+325 
-331 ERAVNQEIANEHKAA
+331 
-346 QQERKRDLK
+346 
-355 ALSDYTKRYMKLQEE
+355 
-370 KRKAEERAAK
+370 
-380 DAKDKARRQSEA
+380 
-392 EQRRIAS
+392 
-399 DTAKMSRLYASMGL
+399 G
-413 GIGKGERVG
+413 
-422 MRGLELGVDTAAL
+422 
-435 AKALSEAAKFKRTIE
+435 
-450 NTVVSMMGKGD
+450 
-461 RPAYE
+461 
-466 WYAAQVNRLKEK
+466 
-478 LANATAAQKELN
+478 
-490 AVQEKAN
+490 
-497 KKAASDNAKRR
+497 
-508 AEEKRREAQ
+508 
-517 ATRELAQAE
+517 
-526 KQRQIQLEI
+526 
-535 TRSRIQSM
+535 
-543 ERALHNLQ
+543 
-551 EKRFTAKMLGIDTSE
+551 
-566 ANAKI
+566 
-571 EHLKTQLMGLR
+571 
-582 NIQLGLGMGDTS
+582 
-594 FLGRV
+594 
-599 GNLGNGREVQAA
+599 
-611 NQLAGT
+611 
-617 YSRLIGEVDKTNR
+617 R
-630 EKAKSVEIERKHQQ
+630 EKAKAVAADRNLETMEARYRRLQELISEVSRKIRELNDSVRQGIGAGADTSRAESAISRLTEMRDKFNSADIGNKNAVAELVTEYKILKNEIGNAKSEQDKLNNSIARENKRRDREIEKQEARDYKQQAVELKNIERRYDSLGDKVRKLRAEFSRGVSLGANTDKAYEEIGRLLYMMRELRSLKDSLYSTDWRDYLGRLGSFGAGHDATIANRALQDQKAVNREAQRGVELERKHQQ

-725 FGQVKELALSSPFT
+725 FGQVKELALNSPFT

-819 REGRNVSTSEIK
+819 REGRNISTSEIK

-838 VSFEDVKNIFW
+838 VDFEDVKNIFW

-931 QTMLGGGLDKT
+931 QTMLGGGLDKS

-955 RRAMEGQK
+955 RRAMEGQE

-994 TELKRLYVAGKI
+994 TELKRLYVTGKI

-1028 MWGMLSGWGSGAKW
+1028 MWGMLSSWGSGAKW

-1090 QKMDQTSDE
+1090 QKMNQTSDE

-1173 LQESNKV
+1173 LQDSNKV

-1185 NDVSIYKSADMSKA
+1185 NDVDIYKSADMSKA

-1265 DNMLAGSGATEEQAR
+1265 DNMLAGSGATEEEAR

-1290 GLKDSTVEK
+1290 GLKDNTVEK

-1335 NLMKG
+1335 NLMNG

-1387 NNMVPGMLSTGSDE
+1387 NNMIPGMLSTGSDE

-1430 SELDKRFGEMT
+1430 SELDKRFGEMA

-1480 PTGKKGSAKG
+1480 PTDKKGSAKG
-1490 GRKGGRDKDEE
+1490 GRKGSRDKDEE

-1526 GMSKQRAKNEVVG
+1526 GMNKQRAKNEVVG

-1553 YPGSLERLKEGFNF
+1553 YLGSLERLKEGFDF
-1567 GKSKERQKFR
+1567 DKSKERQKFR

-1624 TGNKGFASL
+1624 TGDKGFASL

-1708 ATTEEKVRTASAKYE
+1708 ATTEEKVRAASAKYE
-1723 IPIRQAEDAGNRSLA
+1723 IPIRQAEDSGNRSLA
-1738 ERYRQTRDKETGRI
+1738 ERYRQTRDKETGQI

-1827 GFTGVAEG
+1827 GFAGLAEG

-1877 LAGKVLFN
+1877 LAGKVLFD

-1893 GREIKKDWESAVKTV
+1893 GREIKKGWESAVKTV

-1956 SISGIVKS
+1956 SISGAVKS

-2098 LMAQKDALQK
+2098 LMAQKDELQK

-2135 MTLKNFS
+2135 MTLKSFS

-2157 ASQLTDAVVSAW
+2157 ASQLTDAVVGAW
-2169 EKGEDAIDAYKKKAR
+2169 EKGEDAIGAYKKKAKD
-2184 EMVKDLTKNILSQKI
+2184 MVKDLTKNILSQKI